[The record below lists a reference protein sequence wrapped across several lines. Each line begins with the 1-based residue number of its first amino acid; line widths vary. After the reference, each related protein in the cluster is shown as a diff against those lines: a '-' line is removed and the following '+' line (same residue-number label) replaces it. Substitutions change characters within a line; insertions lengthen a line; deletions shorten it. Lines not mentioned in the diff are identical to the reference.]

1 MRDDN
6 LKDRGTIK
14 WTAMMLPEHVSLLR
28 ELESTLNRVKRP
40 VLDMAQI
47 EDMERV
53 ICEAMELNNPVQF
66 AVFKPLP
73 FLNGPEMGEVIYIE
87 GKIHYINQVRKVF
100 HVVDSKG
107 DTNFIKFEA
116 VFGVKMNSL

>member
-1 MRDDN
+1 MNDN

-28 ELESTLNRVKRP
+28 ELESTHNRVKRP
-40 VLDMAQI
+40 VLDMSQI
-47 EDMERV
+47 EDMEMV
-53 ICEAMELNNPVQF
+53 ISEAMEFNYPVQF
-66 AVFKPLP
+66 SVFKPLP
-73 FLNGPEMGEVIYIE
+73 FLNGADTGEIIQIE
-87 GKIHYINQVRKVF
+87 GHIHYINQIRKVF

-116 VFGVKMNSL
+116 VFGVKMK

>member
-1 MRDDN
+1 MIDN

-14 WTAMMLPEHVSLLR
+14 WTAMMLPEHVGMLR
-28 ELESTLNRVKRP
+28 ELEYNHNRVKRP
-40 VLDMAQI
+40 VLEMGQI

-116 VFGVKMNSL
+116 VFGVKMK

>member
-28 ELESTLNRVKRP
+28 ELESNHNRVKKP
-40 VLDMAQI
+40 VLDMTQI

-53 ICEAMELNNPVQF
+53 ICEAMEFNMPVQF
-66 AVFKPLP
+66 AVFKQLP
-73 FLNGPEMGEVIYIE
+73 FLNGAETGEIIYIE
-87 GKIHYINQVRKVF
+87 GKIHYINQIRKVF

-107 DTNFIKFEA
+107 DTNFIKFEDI
-116 VFGVKMNSL
+116 VKVEAK

>member
-87 GKIHYINQVRKVF
+87 GKIHYINQIRKVF
-100 HVVDSKG
+100 HGVDSRG
-107 DTNFIKFEA
+107 DTNFIKFGMLL
-116 VFGVKMNSL
+116 V